1 MISVSRVRKRQNYEY
16 IALSC
21 EISTHCKPNTWHN
34 TKASP
39 EQSCI
44 THTGTP
50 LSFTVS
56 PKLGG
61 TKEGYS
67 QRCLTYLYTEHT
79 ACASLTHTETQKS
92 QGIHPHRHR
101 PFRTELGRRRVM
113 FTTHQHPLH
122 RASETSHIYSDVNY
136 YREWA
141 YSVHYQ
147 HTTGIALNMIY
158 P

>member
-1 MISVSRVRKRQNYEY
+1 MNTSHYHVKLAHTAS
-16 IALSC
+16 L
-21 EISTHCKPNTWHN
+21 THDTIP

-67 QRCLTYLYTEHT
+67 QRCHTYLYTEHT

-92 QGIHPHRHR
+92 QGIHPHRHQ

-147 HTTGIALNMIY
+147 HTTGIAFNMIY